1 VQELNGFEREKVTA
15 SGAGG
20 GGVDF
25 KGQTLTFK
33 PAFGKV
39 SLDET
44 PLGSKPIK
52 RAAMTHLWY

>member
-1 VQELNGFEREKVTA
+1 MEREKVTA

-20 GGVDF
+20 GGVAF
-25 KGQTLTFK
+25 KGQALTFK

-39 SLDET
+39 SMDET